1 MNRTAIN
8 REVNV
13 TGYYFRNKNLQTI
26 PKQIEY
32 DNQQVTF
39 VEAGMQYLIKKGQ
52 GFIRLLDA
60 TDGDTTYRLKYDPE
74 QVLWTLV
81 YTSRGHRAV

>member
-1 MNRTAIN
+1 
-8 REVNV
+8 
-13 TGYYFRNKNLQTI
+13 
-26 PKQIEY
+26 
-32 DNQQVTF
+32 
-39 VEAGMQYLIKKGQ
+39 
-52 GFIRLLDA
+52 LLDA